1 MYVIEE
7 KSQVYFSA
15 NEWRS
20 VSTMLQL
27 LIFFIQSF
35 CDEKDVF
42 TNLVKAGRLR
52 NVSVVYIL
60 PIVFDV
66 FIKLMKFYQM
76 KIQIFFLPNENS
88 NEDSFSIRE
97 FPFSVS
103 RMLKSLA
110 GCRTMFLPAVFCKIG
125 VLERSTS

>member
-110 GCRTMFLPAVFCKIG
+110 GCRTMFLPVVFCKIG

>member
-97 FPFSVS
+97 FPFSIS

-125 VLERSTS
+125 ALERSTS

>member
-1 MYVIEE
+1 
-7 KSQVYFSA
+7 
-15 NEWRS
+15 
-20 VSTMLQL
+20 MLQL

>member
-1 MYVIEE
+1 
-7 KSQVYFSA
+7 
-15 NEWRS
+15 
-20 VSTMLQL
+20 MLQL

-42 TNLVKAGRLR
+42 TNFVKAGRLR

-97 FPFSVS
+97 FPFSIS

>member
-97 FPFSVS
+97 FPFSIS